1 MIGRTLAPAESV
13 ATGGKGPGED
23 RRRQRG
29 PGLVKGPAPG
39 VSERQAGA
47 RRDAAAGER
56 EPRHPAAMEA
66 VIAAPAAVV
75 VPQGEI
81 PPAAVRDP
89 SAVPVAA
96 LVQPAAYA
104 VTGREDDGR
113 LDKGDLG
120 LHVHDLRVVHGHVDQ
135 FRAGRQDQNLL
146 ALHQDLLLVR
156 GVQRARPNRLVAKVL
171 DRVHHVLLLHDE
183 GRPHRLGPFG
193 VGGQHL
199 QHLRVVEQG
208 LDRVVPGQLGQDG
221 LIELGV
227 RPQPLGCLG
236 HVLAEGG
243 RRKHLGQQRIR
254 VQSHRAQDLLQ
265 LRVVQLRNHLR
276 LRGVRVAEG
285 LGRHGIRRLVIRRR
299 LDHRPFLDDHFPG
312 AVGFGIDPGGH
323 ERVILGG
330 ARGQTAQQCQASG
343 RQDQRVSHGVHKTSF
358 REAAGCGIPGRSRAS
373 GGPVTVASIG
383 IVCLKAPGITPAPGI
398 GLPLRTRLRTMAG
411 QTVRETRAGDETT

>member
-1 MIGRTLAPAESV
+1 
-13 ATGGKGPGED
+13 
-23 RRRQRG
+23 
-29 PGLVKGPAPG
+29 

-47 RRDAAAGER
+47 RGDAAAGER
-56 EPRHPAAMEA
+56 EPRHPASMEA
-66 VIAAPAAVV
+66 VIAVPAAVV

-81 PPAAVRDP
+81 PSAAMRDP
-89 SAVPVAA
+89 PAVPVAA
-96 LVQPAAYA
+96 LVQPATYA

-120 LHVHDLRVVHGHVDQ
+120 LDVHHLRVVHGHVDH
-135 FRAGRQDQNLL
+135 FRAGRQDQNLF
-146 ALHQDLLLVR
+146 ALDQDLLLVR
-156 GVQRARPNRLVAKVL
+156 GVQRARHNRLVAKVL

-208 LDRVVPGQLGQDG
+208 LDRVVPRQLGQDG
-221 LIELGV
+221 LVELGV
-227 RPQPLGCLG
+227 RLQPPGCLG
-236 HVLAEGG
+236 DVLAERS

-254 VQSHRAQDLLQ
+254 VQRHRAQDLLQ

-276 LRGVRVAEG
+276 LGGVRVVEG
-285 LGRHGIRRLVIRRR
+285 LGRRGIRRLVIRRR
-299 LDHRPFLDDHFPG
+299 LDHGPFLDDHFRG

-330 ARGQTAQQCQASG
+330 ARGQTTQYYQARG
-343 RQDQRVSHGVHKTSF
+343 RQDHRVSHGVHKASF

-373 GGPVTVASIG
+373 ESPVTVASIG
-383 IVCLKAPGITPAPGI
+383 VVCLKALGITRAPGI
-398 GLPLRTRLRTMAG
+398 GLSLRTRLRTMAV
-411 QTVRETRAGDETT
+411 QTVRETRPGDETT